1 MLEAGIIGEKSII
14 VTEELTAKAMKSGEL
29 MVYATPA
36 MIALIEEAAYQSV
49 SGMLEEGAGTVG
61 TLMNVEH
68 ISASPVGMRV
78 NAKTELV
85 EVDGRRLV
93 FQVEAYDENGMIGKG
108 VHERFIIQNKKF
120 QDKTDAKL
128 TR

>member
-1 MLEAGIIGEKSII
+1 MLETGIIGEKSII

-68 ISASPVGMRV
+68 ISASPVGMKV
-78 NAKTELV
+78 HAKTELV
-85 EVDGRRLV
+85 SIDGRRLV

>member
-1 MLEAGIIGEKSII
+1 MLETGIIGEKSII

-108 VHERFIIQNKKF
+108 VHERFIIENKKF